1 MKLPAKWH
9 TLFDRVSPRQKQYL
23 LATGVLGAGVGVFW
37 VFLSLSSQPTAK
49 PATEGAAIPGSKIVT
64 NPELAGGVTPLQVAP
79 VDQWLGTAGKELAQY
94 KVEREGQEKF
104 NADRKANEAQIM
116 QRLAELEKRETAPAS
131 APIPASEPQVPAV
144 PAALPPATSASPS
157 SYPPGVPMAASPIQP
172 PVQPVPVAPQVEP
185 APAMV
190 RVVLGDIG
198 RAPALRAG
206 STPLAGG
213 AEQGS
218 AKTEH
223 LESYLPVGF
232 IRGELLGGMDAPTGG
247 QAQSNP
253 LPVLIR
259 LKDNA
264 VLPNRFRA
272 GVRECFVIASGYG
285 DISSERAYMRTSNL
299 SCVRHDRSVI
309 EVKIEG
315 NVFGEDGKLGMR
327 GRLVSKQGQL
337 LANALRAGI
346 VGGIGQGFSQGGS
359 TYTDS
364 ALGRMVTGPEGT
376 GEQMR
381 RGIGA
386 GVGRALDN
394 LANYYIRLAEQTFPV
409 IEIDGKREVD
419 IVLTRGVRL
428 PVSMSAGEGD
438 PGERYGS
445 MGQGDEDDS
454 AN

>member
-9 TLFDRVSPRQKQYL
+9 TLLDRVSPRQKQYL
-23 LATGVLGAGVGVFW
+23 LATGVLSAGVGVFW
-37 VFLSLSSQPTAK
+37 VFLSLSSQPTVK
-49 PATEGAAIPGSKIVT
+49 PAAEGPTVQGSKVVT

-104 NADRKANEAQIM
+104 NADRKANETQIM
-116 QRLAELEKRETAPAS
+116 QRLAELEKREMTPAGVPV
-131 APIPASEPQVPAV
+131 AASEPPAPAV
-144 PAALPPATSASPS
+144 PPTPPPAAPASPS
-157 SYPPGVPMAASPIQP
+157 SYPPGVPMATAPIQP
-172 PVQPVPVAPQVEP
+172 AVQPVPAAPQVEP

-190 RVVLGDIG
+190 RVVLSEAG
-198 RAPALRAG
+198 RTQAPRAG
-206 STPLAGG
+206 SAPSAGG
-213 AEQGS
+213 AEQGV

-232 IRGELLGGMDAPTGG
+232 IRGELLGGIDAPTGG

-299 SCVRHDRSVI
+299 SCVRRDRSVI

-364 ALGRMVTGPEGT
+364 ALGRMVTGPDGT

-428 PVSMSAGEGD
+428 PVSLPAGEGD
-438 PGERYGS
+438 AGEPYGKTD
-445 MGQGDEDDS
+445 QGEDDGP